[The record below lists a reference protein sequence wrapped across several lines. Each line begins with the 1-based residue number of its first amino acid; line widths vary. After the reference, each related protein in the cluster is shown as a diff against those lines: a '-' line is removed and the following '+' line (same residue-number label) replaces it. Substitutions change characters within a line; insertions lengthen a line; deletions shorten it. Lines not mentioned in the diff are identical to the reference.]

1 MWPSVLGHLRRHAA
15 LPGSNLRAFS
25 SVVYAGVAT
34 ASADKL
40 DIEWTD
46 GLRSS
51 VDLFH
56 LRAWCT
62 CPQCE
67 HSTGQRLLNITDAP
81 LAPRVSSVQVAPN
94 NAGVHIEW
102 AASGPQT
109 DQSPPHATYL
119 SSAAIRKLTS
129 DPTTA
134 ASLTPPTLASNA
146 AVSSVDFA
154 ALSSDDGVLAL
165 CEHIHRDGLAIVRHV
180 PSVPGT
186 VRDVAE
192 RIAPISHTHLYG
204 SVFDVVAEHN
214 PVNIAYTSERLK
226 LHLDLAYYESPP
238 GLQLLHALRY
248 DATVE
253 GGNSTFRDTF
263 DAAETLRRRHP
274 DHFKLLTRVPATFQ
288 KIHIHRT
295 TPAILEYHRPHI
307 ALNDQNE
314 VTAMFWS
321 PPFEGVPTRIPA
333 EKLPAYYAAYRAL
346 DEIIQENVIEF
357 KLKQGELVV
366 FNQRR

>member
-1 MWPSVLGHLRRHAA
+1 MCLVDPS
-15 LPGSNLRAFS
+15 
-25 SVVYAGVAT
+25 
-34 ASADKL
+34 
-40 DIEWTD
+40 
-46 GLRSS
+46 
-51 VDLFH
+51 
-56 LRAWCT
+56 
-62 CPQCE
+62 
-67 HSTGQRLLNITDAP
+67 
-81 LAPRVSSVQVAPN
+81 
-94 NAGVHIEW
+94 
-102 AASGPQT
+102 
-109 DQSPPHATYL
+109 SPP
-119 SSAAIRKLTS
+119 SSSFDLPKQLH
-129 DPTTA
+129 
-134 ASLTPPTLASNA
+134 ASLPSSNA

-248 DATVE
+248 DATVQ
-253 GGNSTFRDTF
+253 GG
-263 DAAETLRRRHP
+263 TL
-274 DHFKLLTRVPATFQ
+274 
-288 KIHIHRT
+288 
-295 TPAILEYHRPHI
+295 
-307 ALNDQNE
+307 

-366 FNQRR
+366 FNQRSEGESAFTMDVGRMLHGREAFESKSDGVRHLQGTYVNIDDFLCRFQSLRHQHDKTNTLVVGHTLRVGNQSY